1 MSNWMFW
8 KHAVS
13 ECNYMKEI
21 SGMKI
26 LQLLYW
32 VQKYFAEHPSEF
44 FVISDFN
51 EPAFWSAIKLSR
63 SNEQVCYSWVE
74 HSPICN
80 QGEEPRSMMRT
91 QTENL
96 M

>member
-1 MSNWMFW
+1 
-8 KHAVS
+8 
-13 ECNYMKEI
+13 MKEI

-51 EPAFWSAIKLSR
+51 EPAF
-63 SNEQVCYSWVE
+63 
-74 HSPICN
+74 
-80 QGEEPRSMMRT
+80 
-91 QTENL
+91 
-96 M
+96 

>member
-13 ECNYMKEI
+13 ECNCMKEI

-32 VQKYFAEHPSEF
+32 VQKYFAEHLSGF
-44 FVISDFN
+44 LLLVISMNQLSDLQLSYHKVMNKFVIPQWN
-51 EPAFWSAIKLSR
+51 IL
-63 SNEQVCYSWVE
+63 
-74 HSPICN
+74 
-80 QGEEPRSMMRT
+80 
-91 QTENL
+91 
-96 M
+96 